1 MSDQPTYEEIR
12 ARAEKRVKHRNDF
25 FQHLAIY
32 LVVNVFVWAI
42 FLVIAAL
49 VEAPEALIPAFLTTF
64 GWGIAVAINA
74 ITVLG
79 ESAAVGRMREDQIQ
93 REMQR
98 EMKARGITDPSQLYE
113 KPKRDQ
119 AVHLSDDGELVYG
132 DEADQKASRQD
143 KR

>member
-12 ARAEKRVKHRNDF
+12 ERAVLRVKHRNEF

-49 VEAPEALIPAFLTTF
+49 VHAPEALIPAFLTTF

-74 ITVLG
+74 ISVIA
-79 ESAAVGRMREDQIQ
+79 ESASVGRIREDQVQ
-93 REMQR
+93 REIRR
-98 EMKARGITDPSQLYE
+98 EMKARGMTDPSELYE

-119 AVHLSDDGELVYG
+119 AVRLSDDGELVYE
-132 DEADQKASRQD
+132 DEADEKASRHD